1 MPRAFLGL
9 SVGSGLEGLDAA
21 LVRGGGV
28 GLALAPR
35 CERSV
40 RIPFAPAVLDSLRPG
55 ANRKLHRSDLA
66 RGIAEAAVHAVRS
79 LAVQAGLSSRDVFAA
94 GFLEPA
100 HPAGELPVS
109 WPEVAARIA
118 EATDLTVIHG
128 FRDRD
133 RAADGSGH
141 PITAVADFLIFQHDR
156 EDRLLVNLGAVSS
169 VLFIAGGTKIAKI
182 HGFESGP
189 GGQWLDAIL
198 FHGSRG
204 KEQADFSGKKAVQ
217 GRCLDGL
224 LARWLEHPHFA
235 RKPPKAVGPDA
246 FGPAFLQASFE
257 FARTINASLVDV
269 LCTANHL
276 IARSIGDAWR
286 TLLPPT
292 TGPVRVL
299 LTGGGVRNG
308 FLRQL
313 LGQQLEGLAIGQ
325 IEELGV
331 PASARKA
338 AAAAVLASLTC
349 DGVAGNLAPLTG
361 ATAGRLLGSIV
372 PGDARHWARCA
383 AWLAEQ
389 SGDLARNPRAA

>member
-1 MPRAFLGL
+1 
-9 SVGSGLEGLDAA
+9 
-21 LVRGGGV
+21 
-28 GLALAPR
+28 
-35 CERSV
+35 
-40 RIPFAPAVLDSLRPG
+40 
-55 ANRKLHRSDLA
+55 
-66 RGIAEAAVHAVRS
+66 
-79 LAVQAGLSSRDVFAA
+79 
-94 GFLEPA
+94 
-100 HPAGELPVS
+100 
-109 WPEVAARIA
+109 
-118 EATDLTVIHG
+118 
-128 FRDRD
+128 
-133 RAADGSGH
+133 
-141 PITAVADFLIFQHDR
+141 
-156 EDRLLVNLGAVSS
+156 
-169 VLFIAGGTKIAKI
+169 
-182 HGFESGP
+182 
-189 GGQWLDAIL
+189 
-198 FHGSRG
+198 
-204 KEQADFSGKKAVQ
+204 
-217 GRCLDGL
+217 
-224 LARWLEHPHFA
+224 LEHPYFA

-361 ATAGRLLGSIV
+361 AAAGRLLGSIV